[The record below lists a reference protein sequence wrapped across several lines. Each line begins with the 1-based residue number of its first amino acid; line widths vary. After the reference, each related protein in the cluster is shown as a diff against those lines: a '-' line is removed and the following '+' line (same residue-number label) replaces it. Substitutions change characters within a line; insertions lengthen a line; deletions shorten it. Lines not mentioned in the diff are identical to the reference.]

1 MEVKCKFT
9 QRLPFRR
16 YTPKGE
22 MLYHAT
28 HCALCD
34 GLLAPLDA
42 DPNHPLYR
50 SIDHIRPKSKGGTN
64 ELSNLRVAHRHCN
77 ELRGN
82 GDTELV
88 IELSRKLH
96 EIHKEYQRVCEEL
109 HWVRKYNR
117 EESE

>member
-1 MEVKCKFT
+1 MGTNCKFT

-64 ELSNLRVAHRHCN
+64 ELSNLRVAHRRCN

-82 GDTELV
+82 GDVDLIKELTHKLRTANAKYRRV
-88 IELSRKLH
+88 HLELR
-96 EIHKEYQRVCEEL
+96 
-109 HWVRKYNR
+109 WVRMYNR
-117 EESE
+117 EEPE